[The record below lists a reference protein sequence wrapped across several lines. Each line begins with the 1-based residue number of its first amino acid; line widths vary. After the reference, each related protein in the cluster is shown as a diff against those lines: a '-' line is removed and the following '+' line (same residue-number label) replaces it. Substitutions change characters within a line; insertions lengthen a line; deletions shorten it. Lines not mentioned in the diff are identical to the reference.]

1 MAMTT
6 VLLAVLL
13 LTGSPT
19 PAPKASPAQ
28 APKASPAQA
37 PKSLEPCALVTGAEV
52 ATLAGVKVGA
62 GQAGHIPQTGQLTC
76 KYQWKEKDLVA
87 TLEISLGEVSKMLP
101 GADAAMIKS
110 MMVGE
115 TKHGSSPT
123 PISDVGEAAAYKQ
136 NSPHSGYAAAFLKGK
151 ILELTYNGAD
161 SAAKK
166 DRLIALLKAAAARV

>member
-1 MAMTT
+1 MTA

-19 PAPKASPAQ
+19 QAPNASPTQASNALPTQ
-28 APKASPAQA
+28 APKPI
-37 PKSLEPCALVTGAEV
+37 EPCALLTSAEV

-62 GQAGHIPQTGQLTC
+62 GQPGHIPQSDQLTC
-76 KYQWKEKDLVA
+76 KYQWKEKDVVA
-87 TLEISLGEVSKMLP
+87 TLEISLGEASKMLP

-110 MMVGE
+110 MMVG
-115 TKHGSSPT
+115 KQRGPSPS
-123 PISDVGEAAAYKQ
+123 PMAISGVGEAAAYKQ

-166 DRLIALLKAAAARV
+166 NQLIALLKAAAARV